1 MALFFEFYPS
11 FCVQSFE
18 KIQKYKNKG
27 IISNNLEVS
36 CDEGYRFYLKDDSP
50 WITSGSIDAS
60 HMM

>member
-36 CDEGYRFYLKDDSP
+36 PQKLFFYRTAQNIIPGLFFDSR
-50 WITSGSIDAS
+50 SVEK
-60 HMM
+60 